1 MPLARREFLVFFR
14 YSATTATPAEIMDG
28 LLSIQS
34 LYSTGLDVSGLFA
47 REKVRRL
54 LIVVLLLVVRGS
66 AVVNRAINREFE

>member
-1 MPLARREFLVFFR
+1 
-14 YSATTATPAEIMDG
+14 MDG